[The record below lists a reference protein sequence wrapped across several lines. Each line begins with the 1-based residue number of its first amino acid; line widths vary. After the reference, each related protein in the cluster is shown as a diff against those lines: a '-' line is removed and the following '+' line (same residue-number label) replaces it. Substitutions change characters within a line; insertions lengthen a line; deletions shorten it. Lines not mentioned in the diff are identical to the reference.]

1 MQLPTSMMIMKIG
14 VERLRGSSWGSQW
27 GHSCL
32 KLPFDPAPPPL
43 SPLHP
48 FLPFSL
54 ENIKT
59 RIQEFPRY
67 LNTKS
72 TNPLDSAS
80 IHSTFP
86 LITKK
91 MSSLMLIPSVSA
103 LNSTSSCLFKYLDY
117 FLHCVTYSI
126 PPTPLD
132 LYHHWFCVLFC
143 FFERARGS
151 GGREGQREREGI
163 LNRLHVQGDPNPDTG
178 LYLMTLRS

>member
-1 MQLPTSMMIMKIG
+1 MQLPVSMMVMKIG
-14 VERLRGSSWGSQW
+14 VERLRGSSWGSEW

-32 KLPFDPAPPPL
+32 KLPFDPVPPPL

-48 FLPFSL
+48 YLPLFL
-54 ENIKT
+54 ENIKA

-72 TNPLDSAS
+72 TNPLDLAS

-91 MSSLMLIPSVSA
+91 MSSLTLIPSVSA
-103 LNSTSSCLFKYLDY
+103 LNSTSSCLLKYLDY
-117 FLHCVTYSI
+117 FLHCVVYSI

-132 LYHHWFCVLFC
+132 LYYHWFCIAFWFL
-143 FFERARGS
+143 S
-151 GGREGQREREGI
+151 EREGVGAG
-163 LNRLHVQGDPNPDTG
+163 RDRG
-178 LYLMTLRS
+178 REKES